1 MEIIEH
7 EGIIESIS
15 DKHVMVR
22 ITSLS
27 ACGLCQ
33 AKSMCSTSNS
43 EDKIIDI
50 FTKEKVKIGQKVMIL
65 GSERQGFKAAWMAYL
80 LPVILVVAVLAVTM
94 SVTGNEKIAG
104 IMSLAVLIP
113 YFVIL
118 RIINDRLRKTF
129 LFKIKPINE

>member
-1 MEIIEH
+1 
-7 EGIIESIS
+7 
-15 DKHVMVR
+15 
-22 ITSLS
+22 
-27 ACGLCQ
+27 
-33 AKSMCSTSNS
+33 MCSTSNS

-118 RIINDRLRKTF
+118 RIINDRLRKIF

>member
-7 EGIIESIS
+7 EGIIEKIA
-15 DKHVMVR
+15 DKRVMVR

-27 ACGLCQ
+27 ACGLCH
-33 AKSMCSTSNS
+33 AKSMCSSSNS
-43 EDKIIDI
+43 EDKMIDI
-50 FTKEKVKIGQKVMIL
+50 FTKEKVEIGQKVVVL
-65 GSERQGFKAAWMAYL
+65 GSERQGFKAVCLAYL
-80 LPVILVVAVLAVTM
+80 MPVILVVAVLAVTM

-118 RIINDRLRKTF
+118 RFINDRLRKTF